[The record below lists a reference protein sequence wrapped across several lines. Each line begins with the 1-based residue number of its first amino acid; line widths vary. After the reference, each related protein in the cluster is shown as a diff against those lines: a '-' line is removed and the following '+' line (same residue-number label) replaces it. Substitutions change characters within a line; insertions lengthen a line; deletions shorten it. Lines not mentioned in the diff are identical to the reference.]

1 MDKENIVKIQCMI
14 LFSHNK
20 RCDVICS
27 NVEGTGNYQI
37 TKPGTENQ
45 HHVSFPCVEC
55 AEVSLTD
62 VRSEKLFKRENN
74 CSRMELA
81 VSRKNYR
88 VELAEQEDCGEWS

>member
-1 MDKENIVKIQCMI
+1 MI

-27 NVEGTGNYQI
+27 NVEETENYQI

-62 VRSEKLFKRENN
+62 VRSENSLREKTT
-74 CSRMELA
+74 
-81 VSRKNYR
+81 V
-88 VELAEQEDCGEWS
+88 QGWS

>member
-1 MDKENIVKIQCMI
+1 MDKENVVKIQCMI

-37 TKPGTENQ
+37 TKPGTEKQ

-55 AEVSLTD
+55 AEVNLTD
-62 VRSEKLFKRENN
+62 VRSEKLVKREHN
-74 CSRMELA
+74 CTRVELA
-81 VSRKNYR
+81 VSRKNVG
-88 VELAEQEDCGEWS
+88 VEFTE